1 MERAKTALRKAKDKL
16 YEAMNDY
23 QDAMESTCS
32 HGSEFFTLYENQIM
46 NQMCCPKIC
55 FMCCGSESGDC
66 NDETCTTSDNST
78 H

>member
-32 HGSEFFTLYENQIM
+32 HGSEFFTLYENQ
-46 NQMCCPKIC
+46 MCCPKIC

-66 NDETCTTSDNST
+66 NDETCTTSDNSA